1 MNIILI
7 DFEYIDEILYE
18 LYAYKMDENG
28 QYLDEY
34 HFINNIDRNKNS
46 YNEYSY
52 NMVREEIWN
61 SDKRKEWN
69 KSEFIDFIGECTEI
83 YSWDTTNDKKWWDKN
98 IITNHILDD
107 LQDKFVKK
115 YKLNN
120 NEYLSLYNFDYYLDI
135 NSMFSND
142 LHNAKKD
149 VNIMIEIYKK
159 YFINDYNEF
168 DIVEFKK
175 NSKHKYTLHW
185 NLFNY
190 PISENTIEILSTI
203 NYDILK
209 PMELSK
215 QKAKKFLKKD
225 KNVVFIIVKNYDNNI

>member
-7 DFEYIDEILYE
+7 DFEYIDKILYE

-34 HFINNIDRNKNS
+34 HFINDIDRNK
-46 YNEYSY
+46 YYDPYSF

-69 KSEFIDFIGECTEI
+69 EEEFINFIGECTQI
-83 YSWDTTNDKKWWDKN
+83 YSWGITNDKKWWDKN
-98 IITNHILDD
+98 IINLTLDD
-107 LQDKFVKK
+107 LQNKFVEK
-115 YKLNN
+115 YNLVNN
-120 NEYLSLYNFDYYLDI
+120 IDLSLFNFDYYLGI

-159 YFINDYNEF
+159 YFINNCNF
-168 DIVEFKK
+168 DIADFWI
-175 NSKHKYTLHW
+175 NSWHKYILYW
-185 NLFNY
+185 NLYNY
-190 PISENTIEILSTI
+190 PISENTIERLSTI

-209 PMELSK
+209 PMQLSK
-215 QKAKKFLKKD
+215 EKVKKILKND
-225 KNVVFIIVKNYDNNI
+225 KNVVFIIVRNY